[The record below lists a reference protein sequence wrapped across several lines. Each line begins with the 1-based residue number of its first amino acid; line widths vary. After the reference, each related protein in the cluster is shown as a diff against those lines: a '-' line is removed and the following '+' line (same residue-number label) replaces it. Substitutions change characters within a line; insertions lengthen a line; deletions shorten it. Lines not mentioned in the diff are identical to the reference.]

1 LSSEHVPGKEGRSR
15 VFRLLAL
22 ILIGVSNP
30 GLAAEA
36 YGGIGGTKHVSLQQ
50 ITPANVH
57 TLVEAWTFH
66 TGDFGE
72 GFQNKEYSFQTS
84 PVLWNQSLFFSTS
97 GGLAIAIDAATGREL
112 WRFDARIPRKDTD
125 YSEHAS
131 RGVTLWHAA
140 GATVSSSSDVL
151 CSHRVFL
158 PTRVGT
164 MAALDALTGR
174 ACTDFGKAGVADLR
188 ASALP
193 AQADIELGL
202 GDYGITSP
210 PVVYGDLLI
219 VGSAIGDNRAVAL
232 ERGLVRAINA
242 QTGKEVW
249 RFDPIPRQ
257 PDDPAS
263 STWEGESASRTGAAN
278 AWAPLSID
286 VPLGL
291 VFVPTSSPSPDFYGG
306 ERLGDN
312 RYANSIVA
320 LNAQTGQVV
329 WHQQLVHHDVWDY
342 DVPAQPVL
350 VELDVKGE
358 RVPAVV
364 VATKTGML
372 FSFRRNDGVPI
383 HGMEERAV
391 PASDVRGE
399 RLSPTQPFSSIPAL
413 VSQKALTAQD
423 AFGLVYFDR
432 LACADLLTSLRTEGI
447 FTPPSLQGSI
457 MNPGWAGGIN
467 WGGVAIDP
475 ERQIAI
481 ANVNQLPGLVR
492 LIPRESAQ
500 AMIDSGEL
508 EGWDLARMQG
518 TPYLMARR
526 IFLSPLG
533 LPCTQ
538 PPWGKLVAVD
548 LRTSTILWERPL
560 GTVEDLAP
568 AIVPN
573 FEWGM
578 PNIGGPLVTASG
590 LIFIGAAA
598 EHAFRAFDVK
608 DGKELWKARLP
619 TSANA
624 TPISYEIDGEQFV
637 VVAAGGHGGLG
648 TARGDGLHAFKL
660 PAQ

>member
-1 LSSEHVPGKEGRSR
+1 MNRGFLARQEPFSVIR
-15 VFRLLAL
+15 RLLSLFL
-22 ILIGVSNP
+22 IVATNSGV
-30 GLAAEA
+30 AQET
-36 YGGIGGTKHVSLQQ
+36 YGGVGGTKHVALQQ
-50 ITPANVH
+50 ITPGNVH

-66 TGDFGE
+66 TGDLGE
-72 GFQNKEYSFQTS
+72 GFENEAYSFQTS
-84 PVLWNQSLFFSTS
+84 PVLWKNSLYFSTS
-97 GGLAIAIDAATGREL
+97 GGLAFAIDAATGKEL
-112 WRFDARIPRKDTD
+112 WRFDAKIPKKDTD

-131 RGVTLWHAA
+131 RGVTLWHATQVT
-140 GATVSSSSDVL
+140 GDVP

-158 PTRVGT
+158 PTRAGT
-164 MAALDALTGR
+164 MAALDALTGKP
-174 ACTDFGKAGVADLR
+174 CLDFGKQGMLDLR
-188 ASALP
+188 TSALP
-193 AQADIELGL
+193 EKAEVELGI

-210 PVVYGDLLI
+210 PAVFGDLII
-219 VGSAIGDNRAVAL
+219 VGSAIGDNRAVSL
-232 ERGLVRAINA
+232 ERGVVRAINA
-242 QTGKEVW
+242 RTGIEVW

-257 PDDPAS
+257 AEDPAS
-263 STWEGESASRTGAAN
+263 STWEGQSASHTGAAN

-286 VPLGL
+286 VDLGL

-320 LNAQTGQVV
+320 LNAQTGTVV
-329 WHQQLVHHDVWDY
+329 WHQQTVHHDVWDY
-342 DVPAQPVL
+342 DIPAQPVL

-372 FSFRRNDGVPI
+372 FSFRRDNGVPI
-383 HGMEERAV
+383 HGMEERVV
-391 PASDVRGE
+391 PASDVPGE
-399 RLSPTQPFSSIPAL
+399 RLSPTQPFSMIPSLA
-413 VSQKALTAQD
+413 SQKALTAQD
-423 AFGLVYFDR
+423 AFGVVYFDR
-432 LACADLLTSLRTEGI
+432 LACEEVLTSMRTEGL
-447 FTPPSLQGSI
+447 FTPPSLNGSI
-457 MNPGWAGGIN
+457 MNPGWGGGIN

-500 AMIDSGEL
+500 QLIDSGEL
-508 EGWDLARMQG
+508 DDWDLARMQG
-518 TPYLMARR
+518 TPYVMARR

-548 LRTSTILWERPL
+548 LRASTILWERPL
-560 GTVEDLAP
+560 GTIEDLAP

-573 FEWGM
+573 LEWGV
-578 PNIGGPLVTASG
+578 PNMGGPLLTAGG
-590 LIFIGAAA
+590 LIFIGAAI
-598 EHAFRAFDVK
+598 EHAFRAYDIK

-624 TPISYEIDGEQFV
+624 TPISYEIEGWQYV
-637 VVAAGGHGGLG
+637 VVAAGGHGSLG
-648 TARGDGLHAFKL
+648 TARGDGLHAFRL

>member
-1 LSSEHVPGKEGRSR
+1 MNRDGPTGRERRSI
-15 VFRLLAL
+15 VCMLTACV
-22 ILIGVSNP
+22 LIGATMP
-30 GLAAEA
+30 GLASEA
-36 YGGIGGTKHVSLQQ
+36 YGGVGGTKHVDLDQ
-50 ITPANVH
+50 ITPDNVH
-57 TLVEAWTFH
+57 DLVEAWTFH
-66 TGDFGE
+66 TGDLGQ
-72 GFQNKEYSFQTS
+72 GFENREYSFQTS
-84 PVLWNQSLFFSTS
+84 PVLWNRSLYFSTS
-97 GGLAIAIDAATGREL
+97 AGLAIAIDAASGREL
-112 WRFDARIPRKDTD
+112 WRFDAQIPRQDTD

-140 GATVSSSSDVL
+140 VGSDDGG

-158 PTRVGT
+158 PTRAGT
-164 MAALDALTGR
+164 MAALDALTGKP
-174 ACTDFGKAGVADLR
+174 CPDFGKAGVVDLR

-193 AQADIELGL
+193 EQSEIELGV

-210 PVVYGDLLI
+210 PVVFGDLII

-232 ERGLVRAINA
+232 ERGVVRAIKA
-242 QTGKEVW
+242 RTGEEVW

-257 PDDPAS
+257 PDDRAS
-263 STWEGESASRTGAAN
+263 ATWEGESARRTGAAN
-278 AWAPLSID
+278 AWAPLSVD
-286 VPLGL
+286 VSMGL

-320 LNAQTGQVV
+320 LNALTGQVA

-350 VELDVKGE
+350 MELDVRGE
-358 RVPAVV
+358 PVPAVL

-372 FSFRRNDGVPI
+372 FSFRRDNGVPI
-383 HGMEERAV
+383 HGMEERIV
-391 PASDVRGE
+391 PASDVPGE

-413 VSQKALTAQD
+413 VSQKALNADD
-423 AFGLVYFDR
+423 AFGLVYLDR
-432 LACADLLTSLRTEGI
+432 MACADVLTSMRTEGI
-447 FTPPSLQGSI
+447 YTPPSLKGSI
-457 MNPGWAGGIN
+457 MNPGWAGGMN
-467 WGGVAIDP
+467 WGGVAVDP
-475 ERQIAI
+475 DRQIAI

-508 EGWDLARMQG
+508 EDWDLARMQG
-518 TPYLMARR
+518 TPYMMARR

-548 LRTSTILWERPL
+548 LRASTILWERPL

-590 LIFIGAAA
+590 LIFIGAAV
-598 EHAFRAFDVK
+598 EHAFRAFDMK
-608 DGKELWKARLP
+608 NGKELWKARLP

-624 TPISYEIDGEQFV
+624 TPVSYEIDGVQFV

-648 TARGDGLHAFKL
+648 TARGDGLHAFRL

>member
-1 LSSEHVPGKEGRSR
+1 MNLGFQTRRKHASIIS
-15 VFRLLAL
+15 RLLPLLLATLVNSAL
-22 ILIGVSNP
+22 
-30 GLAAEA
+30 AEA
-36 YGGIGGTKHVSLQQ
+36 TYGGIGGTKHVGLHQ

-57 TLVEAWTFH
+57 TLVGAWTFH
-66 TGDFGE
+66 TGDLGE
-72 GFQNKEYSFQTS
+72 GFENEEYSFQTS
-84 PVLWNQSLFFSTS
+84 PVLWRNSLYFSTS
-97 GGLAIAIDAATGREL
+97 GGLAFAIDGATGKEH
-112 WRFDARIPRKDTD
+112 WRFDAQIQRKDTN

-131 RGVTLWHAA
+131 RGVTLWH
-140 GATVSSSSDVL
+140 GSNNGEDGL

-158 PTRVGT
+158 PTRAGT
-164 MAALDALTGR
+164 MAALDALTGKP
-174 ACTDFGKAGVADLR
+174 CLDFGQQGVIDLR

-193 AQADIELGL
+193 EKADVELDF

-210 PVVYGDLLI
+210 PVVYGDLII
-219 VGSAIGDNRAVAL
+219 VGSAIGDNRAVSL
-232 ERGLVRAINA
+232 ERGVVRAINTR
-242 QTGKEVW
+242 TGIEVW

-257 PDDPAS
+257 AEDPAR
-263 STWEGESASRTGAAN
+263 STWEGNSASRTGAAN

-286 VPLGL
+286 VDLGL

-320 LNAQTGQVV
+320 LNAKTGTVV
-329 WHQQLVHHDVWDY
+329 WHQQTVHHDVWDY
-342 DVPAQPVL
+342 DNPAQPVS
-350 VELDVKGE
+350 VELDVNGE

-372 FSFRRNDGVPI
+372 FTFRRDNGLPI

-391 PASDVRGE
+391 PASDIPGE
-399 RLSPTQPFSSIPAL
+399 RLSPTQPFSSIPPLA
-413 VSQKALTAQD
+413 SQKALTAQD
-423 AFGLVYFDR
+423 AFGVVYFDR
-432 LACADLLTSLRTEGI
+432 LACEDVLTSMRTEGI
-447 FTPPSLQGSI
+447 FTPPSLNGSI
-457 MNPGWAGGIN
+457 MNPGWGGGIN

-500 AMIDSGEL
+500 QLIDSGEL
-508 EGWDLARMQG
+508 DDWDLARMEG
-518 TPYLMARR
+518 TPYIMARR

-548 LRTSTILWERPL
+548 LRASTILWERPL
-560 GTVEDLAP
+560 GTIEDLVP
-568 AIVPN
+568 AFVPN
-573 FEWGM
+573 FEWGV
-578 PNIGGPLVTASG
+578 PNMGGPLVTASG
-590 LIFIGAAA
+590 LIFIGAAI
-598 EHAFRAFDVK
+598 EHAFRAFDIK

-624 TPISYEIDGEQFV
+624 TPISYEIEGEQYV

-648 TARGDGLHAFKL
+648 TARGDGLHAFRL

>member
-1 LSSEHVPGKEGRSR
+1 MNGGFLARQEPASILCN
-15 VFRLLAL
+15 LLTL
-22 ILIGVSNP
+22 CLVV
-30 GLAAEA
+30 AAHSGFAQES
-36 YGGIGGTKHVSLQQ
+36 YGGIGGTKHVALQQ

-57 TLVEAWTFH
+57 TLVEAWIFH
-66 TGDFGE
+66 TGDLGE
-72 GFQNKEYSFQTS
+72 GFENEEYSFQTS
-84 PVLWNQSLFFSTS
+84 PVLWNSSLFFSTS
-97 GGLAIAIDAATGREL
+97 GGLAFAIDAVTGNEL
-112 WRFDARIPRKDTD
+112 WRFDAKIPRQDTH

-131 RGVTLWHAA
+131 RGVTLWHAENIS
-140 GATVSSSSDVL
+140 GDVP

-164 MAALDALTGR
+164 MAALDALTGK
-174 ACTDFGKAGVADLR
+174 ACKDFGELGILDLR
-188 ASALP
+188 ANALP
-193 AQADIELGL
+193 EKADIELSV

-210 PVVYGDLLI
+210 PVVYGDLII

-232 ERGLVRAINA
+232 ERGVVRAINA
-242 QTGKEVW
+242 RTGAEAW

-257 PDDPAS
+257 PEDPAS
-263 STWEGESASRTGAAN
+263 STWEGNSASRTGAAN

-286 VPLGL
+286 VDLGL

-320 LNAQTGQVV
+320 LNAGTGSVV
-329 WHQQLVHHDVWDY
+329 WHQQTVHHDVWDY
-342 DVPAQPVL
+342 DIPAQPVL
-350 VELDVKGE
+350 VELDVNGV

-372 FSFRRNDGVPI
+372 FSFRRDNGVPI
-383 HGMEERAV
+383 HGIEERAV
-391 PASDVRGE
+391 PASDVPGE
-399 RLSPTQPFSSIPAL
+399 RLSATQPFSSIPSLA
-413 VSQKALTAQD
+413 SQKALTAQD
-423 AFGLVYFDR
+423 AFGVLYFDR
-432 LACADLLTSLRTEGI
+432 LACEDVLTSMRTEGI
-447 FTPPSLQGSI
+447 FTPPSLKGSI
-457 MNPGWAGGIN
+457 MNPGWGGGIN

-500 AMIDSGEL
+500 QLIDSGEL
-508 EGWDLARMQG
+508 DDWDLSRMQG
-518 TPYLMARR
+518 TPYVMARR

-548 LRTSTILWERPL
+548 LRTSTILWEQPL
-560 GTVEDLAP
+560 GTTEDLAP
-568 AIVPN
+568 SFVPN
-573 FEWGM
+573 FDWGV
-578 PNIGGPLVTASG
+578 PNMGGPLVTASG
-590 LIFIGAAA
+590 LIFIGAAV
-598 EHAFRAFDVK
+598 EHAFRAFAIK

-624 TPISYEIDGEQFV
+624 TPISYEIDGRQYV

-648 TARGDGLHAFKL
+648 TARGDGLHAFRL
-660 PAQ
+660 PTQ